1 LVKQNPTSAH
11 WAQLGFWSWHLT
23 VPEHWKHASVQFA
36 SIQLVLLMHCA
47 AASQVLH
54 CASDAPLFT
63 HAVLSSPSPHAAAQY
78 VLVHAAL
85 TLLLQLPALDA
96 CAHGASPARFVAA
109 ATVKVLHL
117 KHAMAQLLCIH
128 ALLLLVQSPS
138 RAHAAH
144 SASSPHVFT
153 HGKQE
158 YWRRRY
164 L

>member
-1 LVKQNPTSAH
+1 
-11 WAQLGFWSWHLT
+11 
-23 VPEHWKHASVQFA
+23 VPEHWKQDAVQLA

-63 HAVLSSPSPHAAAQY
+63 HAVLSSPLLHAAAQY

-85 TLLLQLPALDA
+85 RVLLQLPALDA

-109 ATVKVLHL
+109 ATVNVLHL
-117 KHAMAQLLCIH
+117 KQAIAQLLLIQ
-128 ALLLLVQSPS
+128 ALLLVQSPS
-138 RAHAAH
+138 SAHAAH

-153 HGKQE
+153 HGMQE